1 MPSAAW
7 SRDQSKA
14 IEVTCLTQ
22 VAQYAK
28 RCMVWR
34 SIEGFRTNFFYLCGA
49 VRQSNSPDS
58 GGAVC
63 YGILCHP
70 SLTGEFDCLRLICR
84 QCSAWHLVLPK
95 SNGQV
100 RLPSIASTSM
110 KHVRD
115 PSPPESNEQGRLPSI
130 APKAMKRLGSYATR
144 VERASCNY
152 QRQKRDFSVL
162 I

>member
-1 MPSAAW
+1 MPSVAW
-7 SRDQSKA
+7 SGDQSTHPFDSGGA
-14 IEVTCLTQ
+14 VCQALHGLEINRGL
-22 VAQYAK
+22 
-28 RCMVWR
+28 
-34 SIEGFRTNFFYLCGA
+34 SNFYLCGA

-100 RLPSIASTSM
+100 RLPSIAPKSM
-110 KHVRD
+110 KRVRD
-115 PSPPESNEQGRLPSI
+115 PSPPESNGQGRLASI
-130 APKAMKRLGSYATR
+130 PLEAMKRLASHATR
-144 VERASCNY
+144 VERARSIAFDRTQGHETY
-152 QRQKRDFSVL
+152 VL
-162 I
+162 